1 MGFGAAMPVPV
12 SEIKAYVEF
21 LFPEWGHARRLA
33 LLELVARLDEVYFRV
48 TDELRPD
55 PKG

>member
-1 MGFGAAMPVPV
+1 MPVPI
-12 SEIKAYVEF
+12 SEVKAYVEL
-21 LFPEWGHARRLA
+21 LFPEWGRARRLA